1 MSEPKFPKKLNACLN
16 AILAE
21 EWGFLDNPWPLYPT
35 TRKFHRS
42 ELKPIN
48 NMHHMK
54 EEVIGKIGAIG
65 VFFFLTTLWNKV
77 YFPGPYKAVEKG
89 IALLYYLVSGDSM
102 EAMSVFLPRSSFYEI
117 YRTFFKTEKRL
128 FEKEMTRC
136 FANMFSTP
144 EIRMRS
150 AVWSNPRMFRHIT
163 LLLDGH
169 DTRATYRET
178 KAKMYSYKLKKSGL
192 RTQVCID
199 INHMVLFVSKSA
211 PCKDNNDGSMMVEMG
226 LANKIHEMDCVGVD
240 GGYTQHI
247 STLLERED
255 SLDVRNFCF
264 PIRKKPGQALDEHE
278 ALFNSEFAGF
288 RSMIEATFGDLGRTF
303 RKFNNK
309 EAIRTTDK
317 KEVNMMMRLCFL
329 LMNVRNM
336 SNSLNLEI
344 QPHHMAWAE
353 DGFDYP
359 RKQSVLVQSQVATV
373 QNRLESG
380 AELLRLQEEFLGMDL
395 SDEDEMI

>member
-1 MSEPKFPKKLNACLN
+1 M
-16 AILAE
+16 
-21 EWGFLDNPWPLYPT
+21 
-35 TRKFHRS
+35 
-42 ELKPIN
+42 
-48 NMHHMK
+48 
-54 EEVIGKIGAIG
+54 
-65 VFFFLTTLWNKV
+65 
-77 YFPGPYKAVEKG
+77 
-89 IALLYYLVSGDSM
+89 
-102 EAMSVFLPRSSFYEI
+102 
-117 YRTFFKTEKRL
+117 FK
-128 FEKEMTRC
+128 
-136 FANMFSTP
+136 
-144 EIRMRS
+144 
-150 AVWSNPRMFRHIT
+150 HIT

-211 PCKDNNDGSMMVEMG
+211 SCKGNNDGTMLVEMG
-226 LANKIHEMDCVGVD
+226 LANKIHEMDC
-240 GGYTQHI
+240 HI

-264 PIRKKPGQALDEHE
+264 PIRKKPGQDLDEHE
-278 ALFNSEFAGF
+278 AIFNTQFGGF

-303 RKFNNK
+303 NKFNNK
-309 EAIRTTDK
+309 NPIRTTSK
-317 KEVNMMMRLCFL
+317 KEVNMMLRLCFL

-336 SNSLNLEI
+336 SNALNLEV
-344 QPHHMAWAE
+344 QPHHMAWTE

-359 RKQSVLVQSQVATV
+359 RKQAVLVQSQVATV

-395 SDEDEMI
+395 SDEDDMI